1 MSEPTF
7 LCHSCRQQKYV
18 SLKLKGLNGRD
29 ICTRCSERV
38 ARMANAETIMVKNG
52 SNPCTLAAKRRG
64 AAKKAARQYR
74 AGFVPPF
81 AKT

>member
-7 LCHSCRQQKYV
+7 LCSSCRQQKYV

-29 ICTRCSERV
+29 ICVRCNERV
-38 ARMANAETIMVKNG
+38 ARMANADTIMVKNG
-52 SNPCTLAAKRRG
+52 SNTCTLAARRRG
-64 AAKKAARQYR
+64 ATNKAARQYR
-74 AGFVPPF
+74 SGFVPPF